1 MNSRVI
7 TVTVDAVL
15 EQRREAM
22 ALALAAL
29 EGVEVLPRAAARHS
43 GLGQLADLAL
53 LALGADAVADMA
65 LATRL
70 SGEGGSGQAA
80 CAPVVLAGTA
90 PAPELLLSAMRAGI
104 TEYLPEPV
112 LEAELRAALERVQER
127 RRPVMAS
134 TPPVPQAQAQAHA
147 PGQGGRIVL
156 VLGAKGGIGTTTV
169 AVNLADALTRQGS
182 GRTALLDLAQPQ
194 GETPIFL
201 DLEHTYT
208 WADVAANIERL
219 DATYLESIMARHHS
233 GLAVLPA
240 PDFSAEA
247 SLDPA
252 VLRQILEL
260 LRRSYAQVVVDLGTG
275 AGTGNGEAILE
286 ALDMADDVLLVL
298 DLSLPCLA
306 RAKRFLEA
314 VRATQPHLLPRL
326 RLVAN
331 RKTSESDIG
340 TAEAEGILQQPIA
353 WAVVNDYQAALS
365 AINQGKTLAEADPRS
380 AMAKGLAAMARDL
393 CRDVPAQAAQ
403 AKASGSLWARLRNSP
418 LGLSLAQRNA

>member
-1 MNSRVI
+1 MNSQKI
-7 TVTVDAVL
+7 TVTADAVL
-15 EQRREAM
+15 EQRREALV
-22 ALALAAL
+22 LALGAL
-29 EGVEVLPRAAARHS
+29 EGVEVLPRAAARHVE
-43 GLGQLADLAL
+43 LTL
-53 LALGADAVADMA
+53 LALGADAHADME
-65 LATRL
+65 LAARL
-70 SGEGGSGQAA
+70 AGQGLSRQA
-80 CAPVVLAGTA
+80 APVVLAPVVLIGPA
-90 PAPELLLSAMRAGI
+90 PAPEVLLSAMRAGI
-104 TEYLPEPV
+104 TEYLAEPV
-112 LEAELRAALERVQER
+112 SEADLRAALERLQDR
-127 RRPVMAS
+127 RTSLPTMQS
-134 TPPVPQAQAQAHA
+134 GQTGAQAEA
-147 PGQGGRIVL
+147 QGGRILL

-182 GRTALLDLAQPQ
+182 GRTVLLDLAQPQ

-219 DATYLESIMARHHS
+219 DATYLESVLARHHS

-240 PDFSAEA
+240 PDFSVET

-275 AGTGNGEAILE
+275 AGVGHGDAILE
-286 ALDMADDVLLVL
+286 ALDMADEVLLVL

-340 TAEAEGILQQPIA
+340 TAEAESILQQPIA
-353 WAVVNDYQAALS
+353 WAVANDYKAALS
-365 AINQGKTLAEADPRS
+365 ALNQGKPLAEADPRS
-380 AMAKGLAAMARDL
+380 VMVKGLAAMARDL
-393 CRDVPAQAAQ
+393 CRDVPAPAAQ
-403 AKASGSLWARLRNSP
+403 EAPGSLWARLRNTP
-418 LGLSLAQRNA
+418 LGLSLAHRVA